1 LKDLRYHRM
10 VMVLRRGWRL
20 RRLALLGV
28 VLHTLCLAIVDFE
41 HHDLLCHFKTPQH
54 CTSCALSP
62 LGSEPRSTARPGTC
76 CLTDTG
82 LVVALDISTESALLP
97 VRTRDRSPPP
107 SA

>member
-1 LKDLRYHRM
+1 
-10 VMVLRRGWRL
+10 MVLTRGARL

-28 VLHTLCLAIVDFE
+28 VLHTLFLATVDFE

-62 LGSEPRSTARPGTC
+62 LGSEPRTATASRRLL
-76 CLTDTG
+76 LTDAGRIVTFQI
-82 LVVALDISTESALLP
+82 ASESVLLP

>member
-1 LKDLRYHRM
+1 MIFRHSA
-10 VMVLRRGWRL
+10 RL

-28 VLHTLCLAIVDFE
+28 VLHALFLAVADFE

-62 LGSEPRSTARPGTC
+62 LSSEPRTAVAPDSC
-76 CLTDTG
+76 CLADAGRAVPLYVNSQGVILSARTTG
-82 LVVALDISTESALLP
+82 
-97 VRTRDRSPPP
+97 RSPP

>member
-1 LKDLRYHRM
+1 MLLK
-10 VMVLRRGWRL
+10 RGERL
-20 RRLALLGV
+20 SRLALLGA
-28 VLHTLCLAIVDFE
+28 VLHTLFLATVDFE

-62 LGSEPRSTARPGTC
+62 PGSEPRTMAPPGAC
-76 CLTDTG
+76 CLTDAG
-82 LVVALDISTESALLP
+82 RIVALHIASDSVLLP

>member
-1 LKDLRYHRM
+1 M
-10 VMVLRRGWRL
+10 IFRRNARL

-28 VLHTLCLAIVDFE
+28 VLHALFLAIADFE

-62 LGSEPRSTARPGTC
+62 LGSEARSAVTPDSWYLRDAGRAVPIHFDSQGVLLSART
-76 CLTDTG
+76 TG
-82 LVVALDISTESALLP
+82 
-97 VRTRDRSPPP
+97 RSPP

>member
-1 LKDLRYHRM
+1 MLF
-10 VMVLRRGWRL
+10 RRNARL

-28 VLHTLCLAIVDFE
+28 VLHALFLAIADFE

-62 LGSEPRSTARPGTC
+62 LGSEPRSAVDSHSC
-76 CLTDTG
+76 CLRDAGRALPAQFDSQGVLLSARTTG
-82 LVVALDISTESALLP
+82 
-97 VRTRDRSPPP
+97 RSPP